1 MLDLNKYT
9 WCYSIF
15 STPPGASTVAG
26 AVLVVVN
33 DLYVDSFATPG
44 TIVGSHCHLGQDH

>member
-1 MLDLNKYT
+1 MLDLKKYT
-9 WCYSIF
+9 GCYSIL
-15 STPPGASTVAG
+15 TRLPGVSTVAG

-44 TIVGSHCHLGQDH
+44 TIVGSHCRLGQDH